1 MLYLHFIFPMQCLLV
16 PFVFWPACS
25 FVCLIKGMVLIYRT
39 ANLLNCTVIKGS
51 LINLD
56 FVDLLLLCLESF

>member
-1 MLYLHFIFPMQCLLV
+1 MFVGTICFLASMFICLPDRLFMV
-16 PFVFWPACS
+16 SKA
-25 FVCLIKGMVLIYRT
+25 IKGMVLIYRT
-39 ANLLNCTVIKGS
+39 ANLLNRAVIKGS

>member
-1 MLYLHFIFPMQCLLV
+1 
-16 PFVFWPACS
+16 
-25 FVCLIKGMVLIYRT
+25 MVLIYRT
-39 ANLLNCTVIKGS
+39 ANLLNCAVIKGS